1 MIERRKFFRFLRQ
14 RKTQYFSQERIENK
28 QECTIVDVSREGMKV
43 LFHEKINLGTKICL
57 EIPIPGELFPINVNG
72 MLRRIE
78 KEGNDF
84 ICGIEL
90 TKVFGDEEFRQIL
103 IGYSLSQKK
112 INTKFIKEAMGKVN
126 TRTEETVPPL
136 NSKPHFAR
144 SSFRKVVSL
153 ISVAVSLFSLVFFL
167 MMRGYFPRDLF
178 NEGNQKR
185 DMVAQLKEV
194 PSGIEPTKRV
204 ANQLITSADAHP
216 APQHK
221 PIVSREKGYHVALL
235 KEEGG
240 SLYYLALKHYRRADE
255 TLFDI
260 ILQANPGITDVRQIH
275 EDQKIT
281 APVINSASYIKK
293 ISDGVYRVHIGT
305 YQTPDLA
312 SLYSNEVI
320 DLGKKLLIQPHKFSY
335 KDIWYRVMIGDFK
348 SKEEALGTVDL
359 LKELAI
365 IYIPPERR

>member
-1 MIERRKFFRFLRQ
+1 MLERRKFFRFLRQ

-43 LFHEKINLGTKICL
+43 LFHEKINLGSIICL
-57 EIPIPGELFPINVNG
+57 EIPIPGEVVPINVNG
-72 MLRRIE
+72 ILRRIE
-78 KEGNDF
+78 EKGNDF

-90 TKVFGDEEFRQIL
+90 TKVFDDEEFRRLL

-112 INTKFIKEAMGKVN
+112 INTKFIKEARGEAN
-126 TRTEETVPPL
+126 TRTEVTVPSL
-136 NSKPHFAR
+136 NSKQHFAR
-144 SSFRKVVSL
+144 SFFKKVVSL
-153 ISVAVSLFSLVFFL
+153 ISVAVFLFSLVLFL
-167 MMRGYFPRDLF
+167 MVRGYFSSNLF
-178 NEGNQKR
+178 NEENQKR

-194 PSGIEPTKRV
+194 PSGIEPTKGVSNR
-204 ANQLITSADAHP
+204 LITSADAHL
-216 APQHK
+216 APQYK
-221 PIVSREKGYHVALL
+221 PVVSREKGYHVALL

-240 SLYYLALKHYRRADE
+240 SLSSLALKHYRRANE

-293 ISDGVYRVHIGT
+293 VSDGMYQVHVGT

-312 SLYSNEVI
+312 PLYSSKVI
-320 DLGKKLLIQPHKFSY
+320 NLGKKLLIQPHKFSS

-348 SKEEALGTVDL
+348 SKEEALRTVNL

-365 IYIPPERR
+365 IYIPPELR